1 MLEELMFVVERLTEE
16 PGTKKDMNLMLA
28 GFSSKME
35 KLVLLEKL
43 HGRKNAKDRVKTAV
57 VAFTESQEKSEGSDK
72 EEEEREY
79 IQNLFQGGKAQ

>member
-1 MLEELMFVVERLTEE
+1 MFVVERLTEE